1 LQQQESEKAD
11 YDEFEKEMQ
20 AMGAV

>member
-11 YDEFEKEMQ
+11 YDEFEKEMR